1 MAKVLFINPVVKE
14 EDNPYHVPMG
24 IAQLAAIVIKLNH
37 QVQIFDLNAW
47 RVGDDKIKE
56 VLTSDN
62 WDLIAVGGITT
73 SYSSIKKIVKICT
86 HNVKLFVIISKK
98 GENQSTTLDRNR
110 VTNGT
115 VSEISATR
123 TFHFLN
129 ILRNVIVLIID

>member
-47 RVGDDKIKE
+47 RVADDKIKE

-62 WDLIAVGGITT
+62 WDLIAIGGITT
-73 SYSSIKKIVKICT
+73 SYSSIKKNCQ
-86 HNVKLFVIISKK
+86 NM
-98 GENQSTTLDRNR
+98 
-110 VTNGT
+110 
-115 VSEISATR
+115 
-123 TFHFLN
+123 
-129 ILRNVIVLIID
+129 